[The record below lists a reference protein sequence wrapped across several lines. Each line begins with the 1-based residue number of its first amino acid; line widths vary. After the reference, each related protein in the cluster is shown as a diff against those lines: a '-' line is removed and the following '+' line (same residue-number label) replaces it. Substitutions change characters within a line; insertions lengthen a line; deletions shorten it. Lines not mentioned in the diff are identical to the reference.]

1 MRLAIEKKDLIHN
14 IQHLATIVPS
24 KITTPILINYLIS
37 VDAETNMVQVTA
49 SDLELTVIVQF
60 PANVSESGTTAIA
73 ARHFNEIISSM
84 PDAVINIY
92 KDDELLK
99 IQCGKIDFSLM
110 CADHTLFPILPPRTL
125 ENALNVDAELFH
137 RMISKTSF
145 AVSNDVNRAVLTGV
159 CWSIKKDH
167 HLMAATD
174 GRKVAEIKV
183 LSSPL
188 GDQKIEDSSSEE
200 NIFNDTTHDQHI
212 ERIIPVKTL
221 NFLQKIYDSGNK
233 ELKVLI
239 DNNRIMFSY
248 GMFTVFS
255 QILEH
260 KYPDYQKAF
269 MADLPNTII
278 IEKDAIRTSIRRI
291 ALVAP
296 DDNLR
301 IRFEID
307 LDHFEINTVNRDTGE
322 AKQLMENFSYQGTAT
337 SVSFNFKYMIGILDA
352 IDTDKVRISLGS
364 SRDPLMIYNDSVP
377 ENQEITFL
385 LMPLRS

>member
-1 MRLAIEKKDLIHN
+1 MRLAIEKKDLLHN

-24 KITTPILINYLIS
+24 KITTPILVNYLIS
-37 VDAETNMVQVTA
+37 VDADTNMVQVTA
-49 SDLELTVIVQF
+49 SDLELTVIVEF

-84 PDAVINIY
+84 PDAIINIY
-92 KDDELLK
+92 KDEELIR

-110 CADHTLFPILPPRTL
+110 CADHTLFPVLPPRKL
-125 ENALNVDAELFH
+125 DNAIMADAELFH
-137 RMISKTSF
+137 RMVSKTSF
-145 AVSNDVNRAVLTGV
+145 AVSTDVNRAVLTGV
-159 CWSIKKDH
+159 CWAIKPDH

-183 LSSPL
+183 QQALIGNQSAKSEQL
-188 GDQKIEDSSSEE
+188 ED
-200 NIFNDTTHDQHI
+200 NIFTEAQHDELI

-221 NFLQKIYDSGNK
+221 NFMQKIYDSANK
-233 ELKVLI
+233 ELRVII

-278 IEKDAIRTSIRRI
+278 IDRDALRASIRRV

-301 IRFEID
+301 IKFEID
-307 LDHFEINTVNRDTGE
+307 LDRFEINTINRDTGE
-322 AKQLMENFSYQGTAT
+322 AKQVMENYSYQGSAT
-337 SVSFNFKYMIGILDA
+337 SVSFNFKYMIAILDA
-352 IDTDKVRISLGS
+352 VDTDKVKINLGS
-364 SRDPLMIYNDSVP
+364 SRDPLMIFNEGVP
-377 ENQEITFL
+377 ENQEVTFL